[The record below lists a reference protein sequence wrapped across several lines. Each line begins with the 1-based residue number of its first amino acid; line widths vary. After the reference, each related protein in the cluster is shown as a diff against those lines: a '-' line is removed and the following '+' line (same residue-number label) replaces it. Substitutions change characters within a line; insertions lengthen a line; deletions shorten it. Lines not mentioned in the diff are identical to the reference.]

1 MENNK
6 ARGGLNR
13 EYLNKGTGEYELHIY
28 DYWTGDIKYAIT
40 ARNIETLRKRKFDF
54 VYHGE
59 DAIQKYLTR
68 PSDPTQLHP
77 VVTPGIS
84 AGN

>member
-1 MENNK
+1 MK
-6 ARGGLNR
+6 SRAGLNK
-13 EYLNKGTGEYELHIY
+13 EYMNSKTGEYELHIY
-28 DYWTGDIKYAIT
+28 DYWTEEIKYAIT
-40 ARNIETLRKRKFDF
+40 ARNIESLRKRKFDF

-59 DAIQKYLTR
+59 DAIQKYLIK

-77 VVTPGIS
+77 VVASGTS